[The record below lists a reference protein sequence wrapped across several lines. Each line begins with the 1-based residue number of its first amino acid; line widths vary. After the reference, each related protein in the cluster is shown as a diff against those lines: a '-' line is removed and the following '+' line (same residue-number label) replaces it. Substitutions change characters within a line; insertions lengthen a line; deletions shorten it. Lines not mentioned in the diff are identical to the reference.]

1 MADDDIK
8 KDADTQR
15 GKDPLDNGSVETSE
29 VELLN
34 KIKDTLFAQTETLS
48 GNLGGELVS
57 IKNILTGIKDLNQQT
72 LDTLQRDI
80 QLELGRDQ
88 AERVDGLRD
97 KEAQSEMLDIF
108 RDIKESLGGLDQS
121 QEKEADKS
129 FMSRNLGLGILGL
142 TSAKVGGLGV
152 QVAAGSLG
160 IGGGVAIMAMG
171 LAQAAKMTEGLEF
184 DGLKNALTKT
194 SEGLQ
199 AFDFET
205 IKKGAFIFGGAAA
218 IGAGLTIAAGG
229 GLKGALGGPLMILP
243 ALGLGI
249 SGFFTAIAGGDYL
262 LSKIDADG
270 KHIKTAAQITVDVG
284 KIFGDNK
291 DSLIGFATL
300 MAPGAVVGAFF
311 GVGRALAS
319 SAGIAIFGAGL
330 AAFFTSFAVADKAMD
345 MLNDPEPLNNLP
357 KLTKNLVASIQ
368 PFNDNADS
376 MKVMAGLLGAGGL
389 FGAVAGVKVGG
400 KAAVGMG
407 AIGLG
412 IGSFF
417 TGLAA
422 TGKIG
427 DLLGIDGS
435 GIGDIIKNVGDGL
448 SSLDHGMFKTMLA
461 TGGIFAIVSSV
472 PGGLIV
478 AGKAAT
484 GFGIAGAS
492 IGAFFTGLAGIGDL
506 AGAIGI
512 SGAGLKTLLV
522 NTGTGMKA
530 LEGIDGKQ
538 LAIAAG
544 GITLLGPAMLALYGS
559 KGLGDL
565 FGGLKKVANFLT
577 FGIFSNKDGDNI
589 FQLTADNLA
598 PIQGLGTE
606 FANAVTGINELT
618 GGIKSLKFT
627 DNEMENI
634 DKSLDFLLGTSL
646 KIGNAANVMV
656 EGGNFSDV
664 NKALKK
670 FGLDP
675 DMPDYE
681 FKGLVK
687 IEGIDEAIES
697 LQELSNHLMILP
709 KQASAGFGPIN
720 TPTNTGNSS
729 PTVISDNSVN
739 TSSNRTISPTV
750 NVSSPL
756 ITHFAS
762 GGPGT

>member
-8 KDADTQR
+8 QDADKQR
-15 GKDPLDNGSVETSE
+15 GKEPLDNGSVETSE

-34 KIKDTLFAQTETLS
+34 QIKNTLFAQTETLT
-48 GNLGGELVS
+48 GDLGGELVS
-57 IKNILTGIKDLNQQT
+57 IRNILTGIKDLNQQT
-72 LDTLQRDI
+72 LATLERDI

-88 AERVDGLRD
+88 AQRVDGLRD
-97 KEAQSEMLDIF
+97 KEEQAEMIMIF
-108 RDIKESLGGLDQS
+108 KGIKESLSGLDKS
-121 QEKEADKS
+121 QEKADDKKLVGLGL
-129 FMSRNLGLGILGL
+129 LGLGGFF
-142 TSAKVGGLGV
+142 KGGFGMN
-152 QVAAGSLG
+152 VATGALG
-160 IGGGVAIMAMG
+160 IGGGIAVMAMG
-171 LAQAAKMTEGLEF
+171 LAKAAEMLDGLEF
-184 DGLKNALTKT
+184 DGVKNALTKT

-229 GLKGALGGPLMILP
+229 GIKGALGGPLMILP

-249 SGFFTAIAGGDYL
+249 SGFFSALALGDL
-262 LSKIDADG
+262 ALSKIATDG
-270 KHIKTAAQITVDVG
+270 EHIKTAAQITVDVG

-291 DSLIGFATL
+291 ESLIGFATL

-319 SAGIAIFGAGL
+319 TAGIAIFGAGL

-357 KLTKNLVASIQ
+357 KVTKNLVDSIR
-368 PFNDNADS
+368 PFSDNADS
-376 MKVMAGLLGAGGL
+376 MKVMGGLLGAGGL
-389 FGAVAGVKVGG
+389 FATVAGVKVAG

-407 AIGLG
+407 VIGLG

-427 DLLGIDGS
+427 DLLSIDGS
-435 GIGDIIKNVGDGL
+435 GIGDIITNVGEGL
-448 SSLDHGMFKTMLA
+448 ATLDHDMFKTMLA
-461 TGGIFAIVSSV
+461 TGGIFGIASAI
-472 PGGLIV
+472 PGGLAV
-478 AGKAAT
+478 AGMAAT
-484 GFGIAGAS
+484 GFGVAGGA
-492 IGAFFTGLAGIGDL
+492 IGAFFTGIAGIGDL

-512 SGAGLKTLLV
+512 SGEGLKKILV
-522 NTGTGMKA
+522 NTGLGIKG
-530 LEGIDGKQ
+530 LDGIDGPALIDSAKG
-538 LAIAAG
+538 IAA
-544 GITLLGPAMLALYGS
+544 LGPALALLYSGE
-559 KGLGDL
+559 GIGAL
-565 FGGLKKVANFLT
+565 FSGAGKLLDTVT
-577 FGIFSNKDGDNI
+577 FGLFTKDGKSI
-589 FQLTADNLA
+589 YEKTAENLA

-606 FANAVTGINELT
+606 FANAVTGINNLSS
-618 GGIKSLKFT
+618 GIKSLNFSDDEM
-627 DNEMENI
+627 DNI
-634 DKSLDFLLGTSL
+634 SSSVDFLLGTSL
-646 KIGNAANVMV
+646 KIGNAANVIT

-709 KQASAGFGPIN
+709 KQASVGFGPIN

-729 PTVISDNSVN
+729 PTVIADNSVN

>member
-1 MADDDIK
+1 MADEDIK
-8 KDADTQR
+8 QDADKQR
-15 GKDPLDNGSVETSE
+15 GKEPLDNGSVETSE
-29 VELLN
+29 VELLK
-34 KIKDTLFAQTETLS
+34 KIKDTLSSQTETLS
-48 GNLGGELVS
+48 GNLGNELVS

-72 LDTLQRDI
+72 LDTLQKDI
-80 QLELGRDQ
+80 QLEIGRDQ

-97 KEAQSEMLDIF
+97 TEAQSEMLDIF
-108 RDIKESLGGLDQS
+108 RGIREALGGLDKS

-129 FMSRNLGLGILGL
+129 FLSRNLGLGILGIA
-142 TSAKVGGLGV
+142 SSRVGGLGL
-152 QVAAGSLG
+152 QVATGALG
-160 IGGGVAIMAMG
+160 IGGGVAVMALG

-184 DGLKNALTKT
+184 DGLKNALVKT
-194 SEGLQ
+194 SEGLK

-205 IKKGAFIFGGAAA
+205 IKNGAFIFGGAAA

-249 SGFFTAIAGGDYL
+249 SGFFTAMAAGDYV
-262 LSKIDADG
+262 LSNIDTDG

-284 KIFGDNK
+284 RIFGDNK
-291 DSLIGFATL
+291 ESLIAFATL
-300 MAPGAVVGAFF
+300 MVPSAAVGAFF
-311 GVGRALAS
+311 GVGRALAG

-357 KLTKNLVASIQ
+357 KVTKNLVDSIR
-368 PFNDNADS
+368 PFSDNVDS

-389 FGAVAGVKVGG
+389 FATVAGAKVAG

-407 AIGLG
+407 VIGLG

-427 DLLGIDGS
+427 DLLGIDGT
-435 GIGDIIKNVGDGL
+435 GIGNIIKNIGEGL
-448 SSLDHGMFKTMLA
+448 ASLDHGMFKTMLA
-461 TGGIFAIVSSV
+461 TGGIFAVVSNI
-472 PGGLIV
+472 PGGLAV
-478 AGKAAT
+478 AGLAAT

-506 AGAIGI
+506 AGALGI
-512 SGAGLKTLLV
+512 SGEGIKKILV
-522 NTGTGMKA
+522 NTGAGIKS
-530 LEGIDGKQ
+530 LDGIDGPGLISSAK
-538 LAIAAG
+538 
-544 GITLLGPAMLALYGS
+544 GISLLGPALALLYSGE
-559 KGLGDL
+559 GIGAL
-565 FGGLKKVANFLT
+565 FSGAGKLLDTVT
-577 FGIFSNKDGDNI
+577 FGLFTKDGESI
-589 FQLTADNLA
+589 YQKTADNLA
-598 PIQGLGTE
+598 PIQGLGSE
-606 FANAVTGINELT
+606 FANAVTGIQQLT
-618 GGIKSLKFT
+618 SSIKSLKFSDDEM
-627 DNEMENI
+627 DNI
-634 DKSLDFLLGTSL
+634 STSVDFLLGTSL
-646 KIGNAANVMV
+646 KIGNAANVIT

-675 DMPDYE
+675 NMPDYE

-720 TPTNTGNSS
+720 TSANMGNSS
-729 PTVISDNSVN
+729 PTVITDASVN
-739 TSSNRTISPTV
+739 TSTNRVISPTV

-756 ITHFAS
+756 IRDFGA
-762 GGPGT
+762 GGPGS

>member
-1 MADDDIK
+1 MADEDIK
-8 KDADTQR
+8 QDADKQR
-15 GKDPLDNGSVETSE
+15 GKEPLDNGSVETSE
-29 VELLN
+29 VELLK
-34 KIKDTLFAQTETLS
+34 KIKDTLSSQTETLS
-48 GNLGGELVS
+48 GNLGNELVS

-72 LDTLQRDI
+72 LDTLQKDI
-80 QLELGRDQ
+80 QLEIGRDQ

-97 KEAQSEMLDIF
+97 TEAQSEMLDIF
-108 RDIKESLGGLDQS
+108 RGIREALGGLDKS

-129 FMSRNLGLGILGL
+129 FLSRNLGLGILGIA
-142 TSAKVGGLGV
+142 SSRVGGLGL
-152 QVAAGSLG
+152 QVATGALG
-160 IGGGVAIMAMG
+160 IGGGVAVMALG

-184 DGLKNALTKT
+184 DGLKNALVKT
-194 SEGLQ
+194 SEGLK

-205 IKKGAFIFGGAAA
+205 IKNGAFIFGGAAA

-249 SGFFTAIAGGDYL
+249 SGFFTAMAAGDYV
-262 LSKIDADG
+262 LSNIDTDG

-284 KIFGDNK
+284 RIFGDNK
-291 DSLIGFATL
+291 ESLIAFATL
-300 MAPGAVVGAFF
+300 MVPSAAVGAFF
-311 GVGRALAS
+311 GVGRALAG

-357 KLTKNLVASIQ
+357 KVTKNLVDSIR
-368 PFNDNADS
+368 PFSDNVDS

-389 FGAVAGVKVGG
+389 FATVAGAKVAG

-407 AIGLG
+407 VIGLG

-427 DLLGIDGS
+427 DLLGIDGT
-435 GIGDIIKNVGDGL
+435 GIGNIIKNIGEGL
-448 SSLDHGMFKTMLA
+448 ASLDHGMFKTMLA
-461 TGGIFAIVSSV
+461 TGGIFAVVSNI
-472 PGGLIV
+472 PGGLAV
-478 AGKAAT
+478 AGLAAT

-506 AGAIGI
+506 AGALGI
-512 SGAGLKTLLV
+512 SGEGIKKILV
-522 NTGTGMKA
+522 NTGAGIKS
-530 LEGIDGKQ
+530 LDGIDGPGLISSAK
-538 LAIAAG
+538 
-544 GITLLGPAMLALYGS
+544 GISLLGPALALLYSGE
-559 KGLGDL
+559 GIGAL
-565 FGGLKKVANFLT
+565 FSGAGKLLDTVT
-577 FGIFSNKDGDNI
+577 FGLFTKDGESI
-589 FQLTADNLA
+589 YQKTADNLA
-598 PIQGLGTE
+598 PIQGLGSE
-606 FANAVTGINELT
+606 FANAVTGIDNLT
-618 GGIKSLKFT
+618 SGIKSLKFSDDEM
-627 DNEMENI
+627 DNI
-634 DKSLDFLLGTSL
+634 SSSVDFLLGTSL
-646 KIGNAANVMV
+646 KIGNAANVIT
-656 EGGNFSDV
+656 EGGNFADV
-664 NKALKK
+664 NQALKK

-720 TPTNTGNSS
+720 TSANMGNSS
-729 PTVISDNSVN
+729 PTVITDASVN
-739 TSSNRTISPTV
+739 TSTNRVISPTV

-756 ITHFAS
+756 IRDFGA
-762 GGPGT
+762 GGPGS

>member
-8 KDADTQR
+8 QDADKQR
-15 GKDPLDNGSVETSE
+15 GKEPLDNGSVETSE

-34 KIKDTLFAQTETLS
+34 QIKNTLFAQTETLT
-48 GNLGGELVS
+48 GDLGGELVS
-57 IKNILTGIKDLNQQT
+57 IRNILTGIKDLNQQT
-72 LDTLQRDI
+72 LATLERDI

-88 AERVDGLRD
+88 AQRVDGLRE
-97 KEAQSEMLDIF
+97 KEEQAEMIMIF
-108 RDIKESLGGLDQS
+108 KGIKESLSGLDKS
-121 QEKEADKS
+121 QEKADDKKLVGLGL
-129 FMSRNLGLGILGL
+129 LGLGIFKGTLGMN
-142 TSAKVGGLGV
+142 
-152 QVAAGSLG
+152 VATGALG
-160 IGGGVAIMAMG
+160 IGGGIAVMAMG
-171 LAQAAKMTEGLEF
+171 LAKAAEMLDGLEF
-184 DGLKNALTKT
+184 DGVKNALTKT
-194 SEGLQ
+194 SEGLR

-229 GLKGALGGPLMILP
+229 GIKGALGGPLMILP

-249 SGFFTAIAGGDYL
+249 SGFFGALALGDL
-262 LSKIDADG
+262 ALSKIATDG
-270 KHIKTAAQITVDVG
+270 EHIKTAAQLTVDVG

-291 DSLIGFATL
+291 ESLIGFATL

-311 GVGRALAS
+311 GVGKVLAS

-357 KLTKNLVASIQ
+357 KVTKNLVDSIR
-368 PFNDNADS
+368 PFSDNADS

-389 FGAVAGVKVGG
+389 FATVAGVKVAG

-407 AIGLG
+407 VIGLG

-427 DLLGIDGS
+427 DLLSIDGS
-435 GIGDIIKNVGDGL
+435 GIGNIITNVGEGL
-448 SSLDHGMFKTMLA
+448 ATLDHDMFKTMLA
-461 TGGIFAIVSSV
+461 TGGIFGAASAI
-472 PGGLIV
+472 PGGLAV
-478 AGKAAT
+478 AGMAAT
-484 GFGIAGAS
+484 GFGVAGGA
-492 IGAFFTGLAGIGDL
+492 IGAFFTGIAGVGDL

-512 SGAGLKTLLV
+512 SGEGLKKILI
-522 NTGTGMKA
+522 NTGLGVKG
-530 LEGIDGKQ
+530 LEGLDGGQITK
-538 LAIAAG
+538 LSG
-544 GITLLGPAMLALYGS
+544 GLTLLGPALGVLYGS
-559 KGLGDL
+559 KGIGDL
-565 FGGLKKVANFLT
+565 FKNLKKVGNFFTL
-577 FGIFSNKDGDNI
+577 GIFSDEEGDNI
-589 FQLTADNLA
+589 FQKTADNLA

-606 FANAVTGINELT
+606 FLNAVTGIDNLT
-618 GGIKSLKFT
+618 SGLKSINFSDKEM
-627 DNEMENI
+627 DNI
-634 DKSLDFLLGTSL
+634 SSSVDFLLGTSL
-646 KIGNAANVMV
+646 KIGNAANVIT

-709 KQASAGFGPIN
+709 KQASVGFGPIN
-720 TPTNTGNSS
+720 TPTNTGNNS
-729 PTVISDNSVN
+729 PTVIADNSVN

-762 GGPGT
+762 GGPGS

>member
-8 KDADTQR
+8 QDADKQR
-15 GKDPLDNGSVETSE
+15 GKEPLDNGSVETSE

-34 KIKDTLFAQTETLS
+34 QIKNTLFAQTETLT
-48 GNLGGELVS
+48 GDLGGELVS
-57 IKNILTGIKDLNQQT
+57 IRNILTGIKDLNQQT
-72 LDTLQRDI
+72 LATLERDI

-88 AERVDGLRD
+88 AQRVDGLRE
-97 KEAQSEMLDIF
+97 KEEQAEMIMIF
-108 RDIKESLGGLDQS
+108 KGIKESLSGLDKS
-121 QEKEADKS
+121 TEKADDKKLVGLGL
-129 FMSRNLGLGILGL
+129 LGLGGFF
-142 TSAKVGGLGV
+142 KGGFGMN
-152 QVAAGSLG
+152 VATGALG
-160 IGGGVAIMAMG
+160 IGGGIAVMAMG
-171 LAQAAKMTEGLEF
+171 LAKAAEMLDGLEF
-184 DGLKNALTKT
+184 DGVKNALTKT
-194 SEGLQ
+194 SEGLR

-229 GLKGALGGPLMILP
+229 GIKGALGGPLMILP

-249 SGFFTAIAGGDYL
+249 SGFFSALALGDL
-262 LSKIDADG
+262 ALSKIATDG
-270 KHIKTAAQITVDVG
+270 EHIKTAAQITVDVG

-291 DSLIGFATL
+291 ESLLGFATL

-311 GVGRALAS
+311 GVGRALAG

-357 KLTKNLVASIQ
+357 KVTKNLVDSIR
-368 PFNDNADS
+368 PFSDNADS

-389 FGAVAGVKVGG
+389 FATVAGVKVAG

-407 AIGLG
+407 VIGLG

-427 DLLGIDGS
+427 DLLSIDGS
-435 GIGDIIKNVGDGL
+435 GIGNIITNVGEGL
-448 SSLDHGMFKTMLA
+448 ATLDHDMFKTMLA
-461 TGGIFAIVSSV
+461 TGGIFGIASAI
-472 PGGLIV
+472 PGGLAV
-478 AGKAAT
+478 AGMAAT
-484 GFGIAGAS
+484 GFGVAGGAL
-492 IGAFFTGLAGIGDL
+492 GAFFTGIAGIGDL

-512 SGAGLKTLLV
+512 SGEGLKKILV
-522 NTGTGMKA
+522 NTGLGIKG
-530 LEGIDGKQ
+530 LDGIDGPALIDSAKG
-538 LAIAAG
+538 IAA
-544 GITLLGPAMLALYGS
+544 LGPALALLYSG
-559 KGLGDL
+559 KGIGAL
-565 FGGLKKVANFLT
+565 FSGAGKLLDTVT
-577 FGIFSNKDGDNI
+577 FGLFTKDGESI
-589 FQLTADNLA
+589 YEKTAKNLA

-606 FANAVTGINELT
+606 FANAVAGIDNLT
-618 GGIKSLKFT
+618 SGIKSLKFSDDEM
-627 DNEMENI
+627 DNI
-634 DKSLDFLLGTSL
+634 SSSVDFLLGTSL
-646 KIGNAANVMV
+646 KIGNAANVIT

-709 KQASAGFGPIN
+709 KQASVGFGPIN
-720 TPTNTGNSS
+720 TPTNTGNNS
-729 PTVISDNSVN
+729 PTVIADNSVN

-762 GGPGT
+762 GGPGS

>member
-1 MADDDIK
+1 MADEDIK
-8 KDADTQR
+8 QDADKQR
-15 GKDPLDNGSVETSE
+15 GKEPLDNGSVETSE
-29 VELLN
+29 VELLK
-34 KIKDTLFAQTETLS
+34 KIKDTLSSQTETLS
-48 GNLGGELVS
+48 GNLGNELVS

-72 LDTLQRDI
+72 LDTLQKDI
-80 QLELGRDQ
+80 QLEIGRDQ

-97 KEAQSEMLDIF
+97 TEAQSEMLDIF
-108 RDIKESLGGLDQS
+108 RGIREALGGLDKS

-129 FMSRNLGLGILGL
+129 FLSRNLGLGILGIA
-142 TSAKVGGLGV
+142 SSRVGGLGL
-152 QVAAGSLG
+152 QVATGALG
-160 IGGGVAIMAMG
+160 IGGGVAVMALG

-184 DGLKNALTKT
+184 DGLKNALVKT
-194 SEGLQ
+194 SEGLK

-205 IKKGAFIFGGAAA
+205 IKNGAFIFGGAAA

-249 SGFFTAIAGGDYL
+249 SGFFTAMAAGDYV
-262 LSKIDADG
+262 LSNIDTDG

-284 KIFGDNK
+284 RIFGDNK
-291 DSLIGFATL
+291 ESLIAFATL
-300 MAPGAVVGAFF
+300 MVPSAAVGAFF
-311 GVGRALAS
+311 GVGRALAG

-357 KLTKNLVASIQ
+357 KVTKNLVDSIR
-368 PFNDNADS
+368 PFSDNVDS

-389 FGAVAGVKVGG
+389 FATVAGAKVAG

-407 AIGLG
+407 VIGLG

-427 DLLGIDGS
+427 DLLGIDGT
-435 GIGDIIKNVGDGL
+435 GIGNIIKNIGEGL
-448 SSLDHGMFKTMLA
+448 ASLDHGMFKTMLA
-461 TGGIFAIVSSV
+461 TGGIFAVVSNI
-472 PGGLIV
+472 PGGLAV
-478 AGKAAT
+478 AGLAAT

-506 AGAIGI
+506 AGALGI
-512 SGAGLKTLLV
+512 SGEGIKKILV
-522 NTGTGMKA
+522 NTGAGIKS
-530 LEGIDGKQ
+530 LDGIDGPGLISSAK
-538 LAIAAG
+538 
-544 GITLLGPAMLALYGS
+544 GISLLGPALALLYSGE
-559 KGLGDL
+559 GIGAL
-565 FGGLKKVANFLT
+565 FSGAGKLLDTVT
-577 FGIFSNKDGDNI
+577 FGLFTKDGESI
-589 FQLTADNLA
+589 YQKTADNLA
-598 PIQGLGTE
+598 PIQGLGSE
-606 FANAVTGINELT
+606 FANAVTGIDNLT
-618 GGIKSLKFT
+618 SGIKSLKFSDDEM
-627 DNEMENI
+627 DNI
-634 DKSLDFLLGTSL
+634 SSSVDFLLGTSL
-646 KIGNAANVMV
+646 KIGNAANVIT

-664 NKALKK
+664 NQALKK

-720 TPTNTGNSS
+720 TSANMGNSS
-729 PTVISDNSVN
+729 PTVITDASVN
-739 TSSNRTISPTV
+739 TSTNRVISPTV

-756 ITHFAS
+756 IRDFGA
-762 GGPGT
+762 GGPGS

>member
-8 KDADTQR
+8 QDADKQR
-15 GKDPLDNGSVETSE
+15 GKEPLDNGSVETSE

-34 KIKDTLFAQTETLS
+34 QIKNTLFAQTETLT
-48 GNLGGELVS
+48 GDLGGELVS
-57 IKNILTGIKDLNQQT
+57 IRNILTGIKDLNQQT
-72 LDTLQRDI
+72 LATLERDI

-88 AERVDGLRD
+88 AQRVDGLRE
-97 KEAQSEMLDIF
+97 KEEQAEMIMIF
-108 RDIKESLGGLDQS
+108 KGIKESLGGLDKS
-121 QEKEADKS
+121 QEKADDQKLVGLGL
-129 FMSRNLGLGILGL
+129 LGLGGFF
-142 TSAKVGGLGV
+142 KGGFGMN
-152 QVAAGSLG
+152 VATGALG
-160 IGGGVAIMAMG
+160 IGGGIAVMAMG
-171 LAQAAKMTEGLEF
+171 LAKAAEMLDGLEF
-184 DGLKNALTKT
+184 DGVKNALTKT
-194 SEGLQ
+194 SEGLR

-229 GLKGALGGPLMILP
+229 GIKGALGGPLMILP

-249 SGFFTAIAGGDYL
+249 SGFFSALALGDL
-262 LSKIDADG
+262 ALSKIATDG
-270 KHIKTAAQITVDVG
+270 EHIKTAAQITVDVG

-291 DSLIGFATL
+291 ESLLGFATL

-311 GVGRALAS
+311 GVGRALAG

-357 KLTKNLVASIQ
+357 KVTKNLVDSIR
-368 PFNDNADS
+368 PFSDNADS

-389 FGAVAGVKVGG
+389 FATVAGVKVAG

-407 AIGLG
+407 VIGLG

-427 DLLGIDGS
+427 DLLSIDGS
-435 GIGDIIKNVGDGL
+435 GIGNIITNVGEGL
-448 SSLDHGMFKTMLA
+448 ATLDHDMFKTMLA
-461 TGGIFAIVSSV
+461 TGGIFGIASAI
-472 PGGLIV
+472 PGGLAV
-478 AGKAAT
+478 AGMAAT
-484 GFGIAGAS
+484 GFGIAGGA
-492 IGAFFTGLAGIGDL
+492 IGAFFTGIAGIGDI

-512 SGAGLKTLLV
+512 SGEGLKKILV
-522 NTGTGMKA
+522 NTGLGIKG
-530 LEGIDGKQ
+530 LDGIDGPALIDSAKG
-538 LAIAAG
+538 IAA
-544 GITLLGPAMLALYGS
+544 LGPALALLYSGE
-559 KGLGDL
+559 GIGAL
-565 FGGLKKVANFLT
+565 FSGAGKLLDTVT
-577 FGIFSNKDGDNI
+577 FGLFTKDGKSI
-589 FQLTADNLA
+589 YEKTAENLA

-606 FANAVTGINELT
+606 FANAVTGINNLSS
-618 GGIKSLKFT
+618 GIKSLNFSDDEM
-627 DNEMENI
+627 DNI
-634 DKSLDFLLGTSL
+634 SSSVDFLLGTSL
-646 KIGNAANVMV
+646 KIGNAANVIT

-709 KQASAGFGPIN
+709 KQASVGFGPIN
-720 TPTNTGNSS
+720 TPTNTGNNS
-729 PTVISDNSVN
+729 PTVIADNSVN

-762 GGPGT
+762 GGPGS